1 MHSDSHLY
9 SGHVHAVSTAFH
21 GNCNLRERAVE
32 GNDALRNSHLY
43 AMMHSEIATCMP
55 AIMLYQTRQ
64 CNSGNGM
71 TLFATYLPASQ
82 NNEQRQGKKYMM
94 VIGGHGLL
102 STNGILL
109 CFWQF

>member
-43 AMMHSEIATCMP
+43 ANHHVVPNKAMQFWQWHMMILANH
-55 AIMLYQTRQ
+55 
-64 CNSGNGM
+64 
-71 TLFATYLPASQ
+71 LPASQ
-82 NNEQRQGKKYMM
+82 KNKQRQEVQNEDKTS
-94 VIGGHGLL
+94 H
-102 STNGILL
+102 N
-109 CFWQF
+109 